1 MQLSDSFV
9 TQADL
14 LLEFW
19 NTTQT
24 RTSSKS
30 IKVTL
35 QSLIS
40 SLLFS
45 VGYLAIQFI
54 LYCALRSKFKYF
66 YEPLLYCLPKHYS
79 NQVRKLGENP
89 LRWFKIVSGYS
100 IGFYY
105 RWGLDEYY
113 FMRMLHVLLQ
123 FFVGLCCVSIPIL
136 IPVNYFGGVD
146 HASEFGV
153 GGTGGGVISNGG
165 AGTFPLGGTRVKLKY
180 DHSAAVQLHE
190 VAGLDVLSTSNISP
204 SQNNRYLV
212 HFILAIFVIC
222 WYHYMLTKELG
233 HCARERKLKVLS
245 RCRNKSSRDK
255 LSVLF
260 VDNVPCRLNTVAKL
274 KSFLKNV
281 PGGVDAVWAICD
293 FAELDRLVKRFEKY
307 RTLLEELI
315 VKEMIMIYKTGQIDV
330 HSTALQPFKLVNG
343 IETVIPLL
351 SKQVDAFELYTE
363 KLQSLST
370 QIVKLQMEFAK
381 KDQDPNLLV
390 RKAFI
395 KFKKPHGAYIAQQLL
410 LSGQPGEMAN
420 TMMVKHSPSQ
430 LEEPPSLYFL
440 FV

>member
-1 MQLSDSFV
+1 MQISDSFV

-54 LYCALRSKFKYF
+54 LYCTLRSKFKYF
-66 YEPLLYCLPKHYS
+66 YEPLLYCLPKYYS

-100 IGFYY
+100 TGFYY

-123 FFVGLCCVSIPIL
+123 FFVVLCCVCIPIL
-136 IPVNYFGGVD
+136 IPVNYFGGVE

-153 GGTGGGVISNGG
+153 GGGGVGSNG
-165 AGTFPLGGTRVKLKY
+165 AGTVPISGTRVNLKY
-180 DHSAAVQLHE
+180 DHSATVLVHD
-190 VAGLDVLSTSNISP
+190 VAGLDVLSASNIAP
-204 SQNNRYLV
+204 SENNRYFV
-212 HFILAIFVIC
+212 HFIMAIFVIC
-222 WYHYMLTKELG
+222 WYHYMLTRELG

-260 VDNVPCRLNTVAKL
+260 VDNVPCRLNTVSKL
-274 KSFLKNV
+274 KSFFQNV

-307 RTLLEELI
+307 KTLLEELI
-315 VKEMIMIYKTGQIDV
+315 VKEMIMIYKTGLINV

-343 IETVIPLL
+343 IETAIPLL
-351 SKQVDAFELYTE
+351 SKQVDAFELYTD
-363 KLQSLST
+363 KLQSLSA
-370 QIVKLQMEFAK
+370 QIVKLQMDF
-381 KDQDPNLLV
+381 
-390 RKAFI
+390 
-395 KFKKPHGAYIAQQLL
+395 Y
-410 LSGQPGEMAN
+410 
-420 TMMVKHSPSQ
+420 
-430 LEEPPSLYFL
+430 
-440 FV
+440 